1 MICFGMPNKWRM
13 VLFSELARH
22 SVKAGNTLLLS
33 FVNWGNMF
41 VKQQS
46 KRKNYMDSC
55 ELSVFFFVL
64 FFARGRKAKSNAM
77 SNLHGWS
84 ILRIFYY
91 LMLGLWKEQNISNKI
106 LIPPPFGS
114 VLACCLKPVA
124 DELCNHVPPM
134 PSESMELCNYFNL
147 RMCSLCG
154 IGALEVSFEKHCWL
168 PGMFL

>member
-1 MICFGMPNKWRM
+1 MICFGMLNKWRM

-106 LIPPPFGS
+106 LIPPPFRKCFGTLS
-114 VLACCLKPVA
+114 EACSGWALQP
-124 DELCNHVPPM
+124 
-134 PSESMELCNYFNL
+134 
-147 RMCSLCG
+147 CSSHAIRVNG
-154 IGALEVSFEKHCWL
+154 IMQLL
-168 PGMFL
+168 